1 MIQNKRTL
9 QKEMTRDRIIRA
21 AMKLYLVN
29 GISNTTSV
37 AVSREA
43 NLSHGA
49 IFVHFATREDLLINV
64 LERFS
69 KEIGNEIH
77 DIASAEGDLQSI
89 LIAHLKVLEEYERFY
104 TELIKNTDSL
114 PKEAGNMLISL
125 QSILSRHFSVA
136 IERAQGEGTVKDLPL
151 YIIFNTWLGLVH
163 YYLMNA
169 AFFAPGESVL
179 KRYEKEL
186 VGNFMVLISK

>member
-29 GISNTTSV
+29 GISNTTTD
-37 AVSREA
+37 AVSKEA

>member
-29 GISNTTSV
+29 GISNTTTD

-43 NLSHGA
+43 NLSHGS

>member
-29 GISNTTSV
+29 GISNTTTD

>member
-29 GISNTTSV
+29 GISNTTTD

-43 NLSHGA
+43 NLSHGS

-114 PKEAGNMLISL
+114 PREAGNMLISL

>member
-29 GISNTTSV
+29 GISNTTTD
-37 AVSREA
+37 AVSKEA

-114 PKEAGNMLISL
+114 PREAGNMLISL

>member
-29 GISNTTSV
+29 GISNTTTD

-114 PKEAGNMLISL
+114 PREAGNMLISL